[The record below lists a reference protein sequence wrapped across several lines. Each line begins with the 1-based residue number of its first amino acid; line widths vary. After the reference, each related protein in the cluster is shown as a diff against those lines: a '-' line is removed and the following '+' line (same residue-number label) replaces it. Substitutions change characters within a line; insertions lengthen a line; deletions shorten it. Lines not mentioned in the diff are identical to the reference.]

1 MQYEKVVFCGIWCRM
16 CEKNLVIVANIMYTS
31 RNAGICVLIVKVRA
45 RYQHQDA
52 EHVCGISKGLVSH
65 VLLFICRFWMV

>member
-1 MQYEKVVFCGIWCRM
+1 MQYAKVVFCGIWCRM
-16 CEKNLVIVANIMYTS
+16 GKRNLVIVANMMYTS

-52 EHVCGISKGLVSH
+52 EQVCWISKRLVKPC
-65 VLLFICRFWMV
+65 VFIYF